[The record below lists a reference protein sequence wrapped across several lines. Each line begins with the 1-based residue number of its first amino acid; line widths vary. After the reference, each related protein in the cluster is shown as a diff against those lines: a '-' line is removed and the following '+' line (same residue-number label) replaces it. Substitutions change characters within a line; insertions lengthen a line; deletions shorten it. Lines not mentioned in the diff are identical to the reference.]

1 MGFFDSLGS
10 FLGGVGGIASVAA
23 PIIGGLKSRPKDAPA
38 TAQLGADTQQANQM
52 AAAAVNPNDP
62 MYRNLLRLEE
72 EKGRVDIA
80 RAVNEH
86 LRQRKNM
93 VRRLGSNRY
102 SALFNPEREDEGMSR
117 AIAQEGAASGERARA
132 TTRDTLLAGAGRIQG
147 GLSATAAQAG
157 LQNQQNAAKNQ
168 STANI
173 YNAVGQ
179 FGGNL
184 ANNDW
189 LKALQKQLQ
198 YNETYGAP
206 GGYSYFG
213 GPR

>member
-1 MGFFDSLGS
+1 MGFFDSIGS
-10 FLGGVGGIASVAA
+10 FLGGVGAVA
-23 PIIGGLKSRPKDAPA
+23 PLIGQVINRPRKSDAPA
-38 TAQLGADTQQANQM
+38 VQQLGQDTQQANAM

-93 VRRLGSNRY
+93 IRRLGGQRY
-102 SALFNPEREDEGMSR
+102 SSLFNPEREDEGLSR
-117 AIAQEGAASGERARA
+117 AIASEGAASGERARA
-132 TTRDTLLAGAGRIQG
+132 TTRDTLLAGAGKLQG
-147 GLSATAAQAG
+147 GLA
-157 LQNQQNAAKNQ
+157 
-168 STANI
+168 STAN
-173 YNAVGQ
+173 
-179 FGGNL
+179 L
-184 ANNDW
+184 ANLQTNQADRRRNFGINVGTAIGQGATALGNSDW
-189 LKALQKQLQ
+189 LKALQGQLQ
-198 YNETYGAP
+198 HNSIYGPP

>member
-10 FLGGVGGIASVAA
+10 FLGGVGSIANVAA
-23 PIIGGLKSRPKDAPA
+23 PLIGGLKSRPKEAPA
-38 TAQLGADTQQANQM
+38 VAQLGADTQQANQM

-62 MYRNLLRLEE
+62 MFKNLLRLEE

-93 VRRLGSNRY
+93 MHRLGANRY
-102 SALFNPEREDEGMSR
+102 SSLFNPEREDENVSR

-132 TTRDTLLAGAGRIQG
+132 TTRDTLLAGAGRLQG
-147 GLSATAAQAG
+147 GLPATASLAQ
-157 LQNQQNAAKNQ
+157 LQGQQDAARRQ

-173 YNAVGQ
+173 YNTVGQ
-179 FGGNL
+179 IGGNL

-189 LKALQKQLQ
+189 LKALQGQLQ
-198 YNETYGAP
+198 YNSIYGPP
-206 GGYSYFG
+206 GGFSYYG